1 MHNWKL
7 SRNGWGDSAHE
18 YGDQTRSYDFSRV
31 REVLAIVGLTPIEE
45 DRGPGRRTEVH
56 TATVEEPVV
65 ASRSEQAILRDMS
78 IGTDQQFQIQ
88 EALELLADM
97 LDALEEIPDVL
108 DRMLVAEAQFDAA
121 NWRRRLQAL
130 LRAEAPEVP
139 DDQNDLFGD

>member
-1 MHNWKL
+1 MSMEIRPDRMISL
-7 SRNGWGDSAHE
+7 G
-18 YGDQTRSYDFSRV
+18 YGKYWRSD
-31 REVLAIVGLTPIEE
+31 AIVGLTPIEE
-45 DRGPGRRTEVH
+45 NRGPGRRTEGH

>member
-1 MHNWKL
+1 MSMEIRPDRMISL
-7 SRNGWGDSAHE
+7 G
-18 YGDQTRSYDFSRV
+18 YGKYWRSD
-31 REVLAIVGLTPIEE
+31 AIVGLTPIEE
-45 DRGPGRRTEVH
+45 DRGPGRRTDVY
-56 TATVEEPVV
+56 TATVEDPVV

>member
-1 MHNWKL
+1 MSMEIRPDRMISL
-7 SRNGWGDSAHE
+7 G
-18 YGDQTRSYDFSRV
+18 YGKYWRSD
-31 REVLAIVGLTPIEE
+31 AIVGLTPIEE

>member
-1 MHNWKL
+1 MSMEIRPDRMISL
-7 SRNGWGDSAHE
+7 G
-18 YGDQTRSYDFSRV
+18 YGKYWRSD
-31 REVLAIVGLTPIEE
+31 EIVGLTPIEE

>member
-1 MHNWKL
+1 MSMEIRPDRMISL
-7 SRNGWGDSAHE
+7 G
-18 YGDQTRSYDFSRV
+18 YGKYWRSD
-31 REVLAIVGLTPIEE
+31 AIVGLTPIEE
-45 DRGPGRRTEVH
+45 NRGPGRRTEVH